1 MVSFIGDFIS
11 TFHRKHWLDS
21 NDCELA
27 QVCLTAKVSSKRRG
41 VAPECASSTSAQADS
56 SGSLISGANNVPAE
70 AEGSAVAR
78 TSVEVTRQSSAV
90 IRGLDDRS
98 VESDRTFR
106 AETAAVRDT
115 VSGDA
120 VRRDEVSSD
129 AVSRDEVSKDAV
141 GGDGVSRDE
150 VSRDAVSRDEV
161 SRDEVSRDTVSRDAV
176 SRDAV
181 SREEVSGDKVSR
193 DEVSRDEVSRD
204 AVSGDGVSREDLDE
218 DFLQLPELRPPNIM
232 PRGNVGTSTQESN
245 PSRAAFLFCQTQR
258 YKEPELNSTGTN
270 IFFYQCPE

>member
-90 IRGLDDRS
+90 ILGLDDRS

-161 SRDEVSRDTVSRDAV
+161 SRDAVGGDGVSRDEV

-181 SREEVSGDKVSR
+181 SREEVSR
-193 DEVSRDEVSRD
+193 EEVSRD

-245 PSRAAFLFCQTQR
+245 PSRAVSGAASIIART
-258 YKEPELNSTGTN
+258 
-270 IFFYQCPE
+270 I

>member
-1 MVSFIGDFIS
+1 MVSFKGDFIS

-56 SGSLISGANNVPAE
+56 SGSPIPGADNVPAE
-70 AEGSAVAR
+70 PEGSAVAR
-78 TSVEVTRQSSAV
+78 TSGELTAQSRVVT
-90 IRGLDDRS
+90 RGLDDLPE
-98 VESDRTFR
+98 ESDRTLR
-106 AETAAVRDT
+106 VETAAVGTT

-120 VRRDEVSSD
+120 LSREEVSSD
-129 AVSRDEVSKDAV
+129 A
-141 GGDGVSRDE
+141 
-150 VSRDAVSRDEV
+150 
-161 SRDEVSRDTVSRDAV
+161 
-176 SRDAV
+176 
-181 SREEVSGDKVSR
+181 VSR

-204 AVSGDGVSREDLDE
+204 AVSGDAVSRDAVNGEEVNSDAVNGDGVSRGDLDE

-245 PSRAAFLFCQTQR
+245 PSRAVSGAASLVVR
-258 YKEPELNSTGTN
+258 E
-270 IFFYQCPE
+270 I

>member
-56 SGSLISGANNVPAE
+56 SGSLIPVADNVSATAE
-70 AEGSAVAR
+70 
-78 TSVEVTRQSSAV
+78 SSAV
-90 IRGLDDRS
+90 VATSGEVTAQSRAVICGLDDRPE
-98 VESDRTFR
+98 ESNRTLR

-115 VSGDA
+115 VIGDA
-120 VRRDEVSSD
+120 VSRDEVSSDAVSSD
-129 AVSRDEVSKDAV
+129 AVSRDEVGRD
-141 GGDGVSRDE
+141 DVSREE
-150 VSRDAVSRDEV
+150 VSRDAVSGNEV
-161 SRDEVSRDTVSRDAV
+161 R
-176 SRDAV
+176 
-181 SREEVSGDKVSR
+181 RE
-193 DEVSRDEVSRD
+193 EVSRDEVSRD
-204 AVSGDGVSREDLDE
+204 AVSGDGVSREDLNE

-245 PSRAAFLFCQTQR
+245 PSPAVYGAASIMVREIKITGIKQYPYQYIFL
-258 YKEPELNSTGTN
+258 KSMPV
-270 IFFYQCPE
+270 